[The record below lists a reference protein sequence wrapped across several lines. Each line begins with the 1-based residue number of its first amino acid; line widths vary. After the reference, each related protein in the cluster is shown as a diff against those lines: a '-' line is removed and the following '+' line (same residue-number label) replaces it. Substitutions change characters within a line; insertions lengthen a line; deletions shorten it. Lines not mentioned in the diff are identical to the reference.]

1 MTTKSI
7 AALTAL
13 ALLAPLPASAVESTL
28 QLQLSTDQDFERR
41 TITYD
46 CGAETPI
53 QVIYLNA
60 VPNFLA
66 VVPIADEPQPLVFVS
81 VVSASGVRYVSGHWV
96 WWTKGPE
103 ATLHDATLSDDA
115 EPLLTCSEFNDTP

>member
-1 MTTKSI
+1 MTSKSI

-13 ALLAPLPASAVESTL
+13 ALLAPLPARAVEATL

-41 TITYD
+41 AVTYD
-46 CGAETPI
+46 CGAETSM

-66 VVPIADEPQPLVFVS
+66 VVPIAEEPQPLVFVS
-81 VVSASGVRYVSGHWV
+81 VVSASGVRYVSGRWV

-103 ATLHDATLSDDA
+103 ASLYDATLGEGA
-115 EPLLTCSEFNDTP
+115 EPQLTCSEFNDTP